1 MLAEVEA
8 QSRKLAMAEQ
18 TLRMRTLA
26 AEAGRRGVAPG
37 EARGVA
43 FANTNR

>member
-8 QSRKLAMAEQ
+8 QSRKLAVAEK

-26 AEAGRRGVAPG
+26 ATEVRRGVAPG
-37 EARGVA
+37 EATGVA